1 MQYFDS
7 SIKLEHVFNR
17 TKMPALTQCMLDF
30 FNWLMV
36 IINIIASLGCAVF
49 GFCYH
54 EFVGDWYRA
63 IYACFMI
70 SGVAMLITA
79 IVLVLAVCKIRSFLV
94 DSGYGH
100 RVNYRNFMLHALFF
114 CMLILSLLFFYFG
127 FALSAPTNGSSSSP
141 TLLIVLNSIYILCQ
155 FLDQILLIVIFQ
167 RFTENVSDVPKILNN
182 RKISNDDD
190 SLSCQSFEKEEVVLD
205 CVSKD

>member
-1 MQYFDS
+1 
-7 SIKLEHVFNR
+7 
-17 TKMPALTQCMLDF
+17 MPALTQCMLDF

-54 EFVGDWYRA
+54 EFVGDWYRE

-100 RVNYRNFMLHALFF
+100 RVNYRNFVLHALFF
-114 CMLILSLLFFYFG
+114 CMLILSLFFFYVV

-155 FLDQILLIVIFQ
+155 FFDQILLIVIFQ
-167 RFTENVSDVPKILNN
+167 RFTENVSDVPKSINN